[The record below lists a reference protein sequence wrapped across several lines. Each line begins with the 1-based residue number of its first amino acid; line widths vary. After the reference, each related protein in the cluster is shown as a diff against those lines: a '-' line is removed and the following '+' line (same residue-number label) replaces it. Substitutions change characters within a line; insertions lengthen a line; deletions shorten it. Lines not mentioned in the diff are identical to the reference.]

1 MRQIRGFFF
10 ILVTRGLA
18 ITSDP
23 AAPMN
28 LTHHLQ
34 QSLEDFYFSKSEKNV
49 LKSLLSGELH
59 DRESVNRIRAKVLE
73 LAAEQVTEKNYRLV
87 MQWVKDVNHVLQQ
100 SADQQSH
107 AFFSPGEDCRQ
118 AIIRQMNLSLRELK
132 ICVFTISDDEIS
144 RAILAAHRKG
154 VAVRIITDNEKSL
167 DQGSDID
174 KFARE
179 GIEVKMDNSK
189 NHMHH
194 KFMIRDKQSVITGSY
209 NWTLSAARFNHENI
223 LLTKEPVVVD
233 SYTNSFDRLWQ
244 EMVAYDRASR

>member
-10 ILVTRGLA
+10 IFSQRGLT
-18 ITSDP
+18 INRP
-23 AAPMN
+23 VVPMN
-28 LTHHLQ
+28 LTHHLR

-49 LKSLLSGELH
+49 LKSILAGELH
-59 DRESVNRIRAKVLE
+59 DAESVNRIRAKVLE

-87 MQWVKDVNHVLQQ
+87 MQWVKDVNQVLQQ
-100 SADQQSH
+100 RADQQSR

-118 AIIRQMNLSLRELK
+118 AIIRQMNLSLRELN

-154 VAVRIITDNEKSL
+154 VGVRIITDNEKSL
-167 DQGSDID
+167 DLGSDID

-179 GIEVKMDNSK
+179 GIAVKMDNSK

-194 KFMIRDKQSVITGSY
+194 KFMISDKQSVITGSY

-223 LLTKEPVVVD
+223 LLTKDPAVVD

-244 EMVAYDRASR
+244 EMVAYDGASR